1 VARSG
6 DELPDHG
13 ERPEGARGL
22 PHRDAERARPSREAA
37 CWDAA
42 RRALRARGAPFR
54 GRSGRARKKGRPG
67 RFRAREPSQR
77 GSARKKPVRR
87 RGRLRSLGLERAA
100 AVAFEG
106 TQRIA
111 GRGFGSSALRGRPSR
126 EKATPAALRGRARA
140 RSTLRPSAQA
150 AGPISRGIASGSS
163 AAAIICSPLSG
174 VRRRVD
180 GALHPDPC
188 DERARAGARECPAA
202 VTAIDASPSAAA
214 DPLHAP
220 AAARASCRP
229 ITRPAF
235 RPRGNASATPLP
247 CPFPGR
253 SRGAS
258 TDRRDAPSWGPTPA
272 ASEGP
277 TRTAPD
283 AGSLRRTGSSAAR
296 RRSCRRGR
304 GRAGTGRRP
313 RA

>member
-1 VARSG
+1 VLGRGPPGTARAGRSVSRS
-6 DELPDHG
+6 
-13 ERPEGARGL
+13 ERKGKEEGAAGTVPRAGAVSARIGSQEARASARTASLARTRTSRRSRVRGNPTDRWTRFRL
-22 PHRDAERARPSREAA
+22 ERASREAVAREGHSRSAPRA
-37 CWDAA
+37 CACA
-42 RRALRARGAPFR
+42 IYPPAVRAG
-54 GRSGRARKKGRPG
+54 GRADL
-67 RFRAREPSQR
+67 A
-77 GSARKKPVRR
+77 
-87 RGRLRSLGLERAA
+87 
-100 AVAFEG
+100 
-106 TQRIA
+106 
-111 GRGFGSSALRGRPSR
+111 
-126 EKATPAALRGRARA
+126 
-140 RSTLRPSAQA
+140 
-150 AGPISRGIASGSS
+150 GIASGSS